1 MLFTM
6 LLDGIAFLLVF
17 NGVGRYIRFLQL
29 FTILLNDVERCVVFC
44 VLFNMFGMRLPFINH
59 GGYCIRRYQPS
70 CATQTEGARMRRQIG
85 RLVFGMC

>member
-17 NGVGRYIRFLQL
+17 NGAGRYIAFLQL

-44 VLFNMFGMRLPFINH
+44 VLFKIFGMRHMWNGWCRMSTPAKQHHCLFP
-59 GGYCIRRYQPS
+59 
-70 CATQTEGARMRRQIG
+70 QTAFTLWGSHYP
-85 RLVFGMC
+85 LHS